1 MLSDQFLQ
9 ELKYRSD
16 IEQVVGSYVNLRRR
30 GRTLSGLCPFH
41 SEKSPSFTVYPENQS
56 FYCFGCGAGGDVISF
71 IRRIENLDYM
81 EAVRLLAQRAGM
93 QVPEEAGDDRSSRQ
107 RKRILELNR
116 DAARYFHRTLMSEA
130 GRPGRA
136 YLIGRG
142 LTRDT
147 IVHFGIGYAAEGW
160 DGLTNAMRQQGYTRE
175 ELLAA
180 HLVGEGARGGI
191 YDTFRNRAIFPII
204 DLRGN
209 VIAFGGRNLGEK
221 GPKYLNSSDTPV
233 FKKSRNLFALNFAK
247 GSPRKELIL
256 CEGYMDVVSLHQA
269 GFTNAVATLGTALT
283 EEQCR
288 LIAQYTGEVLLSYD
302 SDGPGQAATQRA
314 TGLLEAAGVKLK
326 VLSIPDAK
334 DPDEFIKKFGA
345 ERFEQLIEGSSSATD
360 FAISKLRGENDVT
373 TAEGKVSFLKQ
384 FAVLMAGLPN
394 PIEREVYLSKICR
407 ELEVDKAAVAGQIE
421 REQKKRSYRDRK
433 KEERELISPPM
444 KNTMNREDELLW
456 RQHPREMKA
465 AERLLR
471 YLLRHPDQAESLRD
485 RLPENYLLS
494 ESDRTLYRAL
504 LQRGLAGRELTI
516 TALGETLPPQVVDRV
531 AKWQL
536 PGEPPVS
543 EQEAEDCLRC
553 LQSHAAQISREELG
567 QLSGEAL
574 KQYIAALNREKN
586 RRGE

>member
-41 SEKSPSFTVYPENQS
+41 SEKSPSFTVYPDTQS
-56 FYCFGCGAGGDVISF
+56 FFCFGCGAAGDVINF

-93 QVPEEAGDDRSSRQ
+93 QVPEEAGDDRSSRL

-116 DAARYFHRTLMSEA
+116 DAARYFHRSLMSEA

-160 DGLTNAMRQQGYTRE
+160 DGLTNAMRQQGYTKE

-180 HLVGEGARGGI
+180 HLVSEGARGGI

-209 VIAFGGRNLGEK
+209 VIAFGGRNLGDK

-247 GSPRKELIL
+247 DSPRKQLIL

-314 TGLLEAAGVKLK
+314 TCLLYT
-326 VLSIPDAK
+326 SPS
-334 DPDEFIKKFGA
+334 P
-345 ERFEQLIEGSSSATD
+345 
-360 FAISKLRGENDVT
+360 
-373 TAEGKVSFLKQ
+373 
-384 FAVLMAGLPN
+384 
-394 PIEREVYLSKICR
+394 
-407 ELEVDKAAVAGQIE
+407 
-421 REQKKRSYRDRK
+421 RD
-433 KEERELISPPM
+433 
-444 KNTMNREDELLW
+444 W
-456 RQHPREMKA
+456 
-465 AERLLR
+465 
-471 YLLRHPDQAESLRD
+471 
-485 RLPENYLLS
+485 
-494 ESDRTLYRAL
+494 
-504 LQRGLAGRELTI
+504 
-516 TALGETLPPQVVDRV
+516 
-531 AKWQL
+531 
-536 PGEPPVS
+536 
-543 EQEAEDCLRC
+543 
-553 LQSHAAQISREELG
+553 
-567 QLSGEAL
+567 
-574 KQYIAALNREKN
+574 
-586 RRGE
+586 

>member
-41 SEKSPSFTVYPENQS
+41 SEKSPSFTVYPDTQS
-56 FYCFGCGAGGDVISF
+56 FFCFGCGAAGDVINF

-116 DAARYFHRTLMSEA
+116 DAARYFHRSLMSEA

-160 DGLTNAMRQQGYTRE
+160 DGLANAMRQQGYTKE

-180 HLVGEGARGGI
+180 HLVSEGARGGI

-247 GSPRKELIL
+247 GSPRKGLIL

-314 TGLLEAAGVKLK
+314 TGLLEAAGVKIK

-494 ESDRTLYRAL
+494 EGDRTLYRAL

-574 KQYIAALNREKN
+574 KQYIAALNREKS

>member
-30 GRTLSGLCPFH
+30 GCTLSGLCPFH
-41 SEKSPSFTVYPENQS
+41 SEKSPSFTVYPDTQS

-116 DAARYFHRTLMSEA
+116 DAARYFHRSLMSEA

-160 DGLTNAMRQQGYTRE
+160 DGLTNAMRQQGYTKE

-180 HLVGEGARGGI
+180 HLVSEGARGGI

-209 VIAFGGRNLGEK
+209 VIAFGGRNLGEN

-247 GSPRKELIL
+247 GSPRKGLIL

-314 TGLLEAAGVKLK
+314 TGLLEAAGVKIK

-494 ESDRTLYRAL
+494 EGDRTLYRAL

-543 EQEAEDCLRC
+543 EQEAKDCLRC